1 LIILDK
7 YFDDPKYL
15 FIHLLFD
22 LEAFMITVQKI
33 WHRNA
38 YRIGIFFG
46 FDDELKLRARQTGA
60 SWSPTHRCW
69 YVDYNAE
76 NYRKIKEAFPDHQM
90 VKNPEDQTPT
100 PAPGLKNSH
109 DTAPIV
115 VKPHANNALP
125 LPGAAEHNPPNAG
138 EKVGAGAEF
147 LSITG
152 KYWIVKVPYNE
163 VVSKALTATKG
174 VYWNKSKKAFMV
186 FRHIAIKTRVEAIL
200 GQPGLL
206 PADYYTGDE
215 TTSTLGEIIVEPCAA
230 DKSRMMVRLPNI
242 SAVIQVVKRL
252 AGSRYS
258 KANQC
263 YLLPAT
269 PDMMENL
276 SDLGKKSGLTVE
288 KRLPERYLH
297 KRYAPNLKQVKLER
311 TVENLQRMTPAS
323 GQVYMDAMT
332 DCMLAM
338 NMSDNTIRA
347 YGNAM
352 LTFLRSNGFMNPES
366 ISQKEIIKH
375 LGGMMKRGLSPSTA
389 HILINALQFY
399 YQNVLGYSQFE
410 LKLPRPKNDK
420 KLPLVLSEQECINIF
435 SAIDFPKHKLLIM
448 LAYGTG
454 IRVSELVQLRW
465 ADVFFDEHK
474 IHIKSGKGKKD
485 RIVMLPFSVVAALQ
499 AYRSLNNKSEWI
511 FDGQYKGE
519 PYSASSVRQVMKRA
533 VEAVGLEK
541 KATPHTLRHCFATH
555 LLEVGTDIRFIQSL
569 LGNSSIKTTTIY
581 THLTKKSTEN
591 IISPLDLL
599 SGEVKKKGDEPKNTE
614 K

>member
-1 LIILDK
+1 MLQ
-7 YFDDPKYL
+7 
-15 FIHLLFD
+15 
-22 LEAFMITVQKI
+22 VQKI
-33 WHRNA
+33 WHRDA

-46 FDDELKLRARQTGA
+46 FDEGLMQRAKQCGA
-60 SWSPTHRCW
+60 LWSRTHRCW
-69 YVDYNAE
+69 YLDYHADS
-76 NYRKIKEAFPDHQM
+76 YRKIKEVFPDHQV
-90 VKNPEDQTPT
+90 VKNPEDKTPT

-109 DTAPIV
+109 DTASIV
-115 VKPHANNALP
+115 VMPQVNNALP
-125 LPGAAEHNPPNAG
+125 LPGAAEHNPPQAG
-138 EKVGAGAEF
+138 EKVGAGAGY
-147 LSITG
+147 LSTTG
-152 KYWIVKVPYNE
+152 KYWIVKVPFNE
-163 VVSKALTATKG
+163 AISKAMTSTKG
-174 VYWNKSKKAFMV
+174 VYWNKSKKAYMV
-186 FRHIAIKTRVEAIL
+186 FRSIVMKTRVEAIL

-215 TTSTLGEIIVEPCAA
+215 VAATLGEIIVEPCPA

-242 SAVIQVVKRL
+242 SAVIQTVKRF

-276 SDLGKKSGLTVE
+276 SELGKNSGMTVE

-311 TVENLQRMTPAS
+311 AVENLQRMTPAD
-323 GQVYMDAMT
+323 GNVYMNAMT

-347 YGNAM
+347 YGHAM
-352 LTFLRSNGFMNPES
+352 LTFLRSKDFMNPES
-366 ISQKEIIKH
+366 LSQKEVIRH
-375 LGGMMKRGLSPSTA
+375 LGGMMKQGLSASTA
-389 HILINALQFY
+389 HTLINALQFY
-399 YQNVLGYSQFE
+399 YRNVLGFEYYE
-410 LKLPRPKNDK
+410 LKLPRPKNEK
-420 KLPLVLSEQECINIF
+420 KLPLVLSEQECIDIF
-435 SAIDFPKHKLLIM
+435 SVIGFPKHKILIM

-454 IRVSELVQLRW
+454 IRVGELVQLRW

-485 RIVMLPFSVVAALQ
+485 RIVMLPYSVVAALQ
-499 AYRSLNNKSEWI
+499 SYRSLNNKSEWV
-511 FDGQYKGE
+511 FAGQYKGE

-555 LLEVGTDIRFIQSL
+555 LLEAGTDLRFIQAL
-569 LGNSSIKTTTIY
+569 LGHSSIKTTTIY
-581 THLTKKSTEN
+581 THLTKKGTER
-591 IISPLDLL
+591 IISPLDRLAD
-599 SGEVKKKGDEPKNTE
+599 EVKRKRDDSKKH
-614 K
+614 

>member
-1 LIILDK
+1 MVSIRKIRRHD
-7 YFDDPKYL
+7 
-15 FIHLLFD
+15 
-22 LEAFMITVQKI
+22 AF
-33 WHRNA
+33 RN
-38 YRIGIFFG
+38 GIFFG
-46 FDDELKLRARQTGA
+46 FDENLKQGAKQTGA
-60 SWSPTHRCW
+60 LYSRTHRCW
-69 YVDYNAE
+69 YLNYDAE
-76 NYRKIKEAFPDHQM
+76 NYRKIKSEFPDH
-90 VKNPEDQTPT
+90 VVLKDSKVQTST

-115 VKPHANNALP
+115 VKPQANNALP
-125 LPGAAEHNPPNAG
+125 LPGAGEHNPLKAG
-138 EKVGAGAEF
+138 EKVGAKAEF
-147 LSITG
+147 LSTTG
-152 KYWIVKVPYNE
+152 KYWIVRVPYNE
-163 VVSKALTATKG
+163 VISKAMTATKG
-174 VYWNKSKKAFMV
+174 VYWNKGRKAFMV
-186 FRHIAIKTRVEAIL
+186 FRNIAIKTRVEAIL

-242 SAVIQVVKRL
+242 SAVIQVVKRF

-269 PDMMENL
+269 PDMIENL
-276 SDLGKKSGLTVE
+276 SDLSKNSGLTVE
-288 KRLPERYLH
+288 KRLPERYLN

-311 TVENLQRMTPAS
+311 AVANLQRMTPPA
-323 GQVYMDAMT
+323 GHVYMNAMT
-332 DCMLAM
+332 DCLLAM

-352 LTFLRSNGFMNPES
+352 LTFLRSNDFMNPES
-366 ISQKEIIKH
+366 ISQKDIIRH
-375 LGGMMKRGLSPSTA
+375 LGGMMKQGLSPSTA
-389 HILINALQFY
+389 HTLINALQFY
-399 YQNVLGYSQFE
+399 YRHVLGFEHYE
-410 LKLPRPKNDK
+410 LKLPRPKK
-420 KLPLVLSEQECINIF
+420 EQKLPLVLSEQECIDIF
-435 SAIDFPKHKLLIM
+435 SAISFPKHKILIM

-474 IHIKSGKGKKD
+474 VHIKSGKGKKD
-485 RIVMLPFSVVAALQ
+485 RIVMLPYSVVAALQ
-499 AYRSLNNKSEWI
+499 SYRSLNNKKSEWV

-555 LLEVGTDIRFIQSL
+555 LLEVGTDLRFIQAL
-569 LGNSSIKTTTIY
+569 LGHSSIKTTTIY
-581 THLTKKSTEN
+581 THLTKKGTER
-591 IISPLDLL
+591 IISPLDRLAD
-599 SGEVKKKGDEPKNTE
+599 EVKKKSDDSKNTE

>member
-1 LIILDK
+1 ML
-7 YFDDPKYL
+7 
-15 FIHLLFD
+15 H
-22 LEAFMITVQKI
+22 VQKI
-33 WHRNA
+33 WHRDA

-46 FDDELKLRARQTGA
+46 FDEGLKQSAKQCGA
-60 SWSPTHRCW
+60 LWSRTHRCW
-69 YVDYNAE
+69 YLDYNADS
-76 NYRKIKEAFPDHQM
+76 YRKIKETFPDHQV
-90 VKNPEDQTPT
+90 VKNSEDKAPT

-109 DTAPIV
+109 DIASIV
-115 VKPHANNALP
+115 VKPQTNNALP
-125 LPGAAEHNPPNAG
+125 LPGAAEHSPPQVD
-138 EKVGAGAEF
+138 EKVGARAEF
-147 LSITG
+147 LSTTG
-152 KYWIVKVPYNE
+152 KYWIVKVPFNQAI
-163 VVSKALTATKG
+163 SRAMTATKG
-174 VYWNKSKKAFMV
+174 VYWNKSRKAFIV
-186 FRHIAIKTRVEAIL
+186 SRSITVKTRVEAIL

-215 TTSTLGEIIVEPCAA
+215 TAMTLGQIIVEPCAA

-242 SAVIQVVKRL
+242 SAVIQTVKRF

-276 SDLGKKSGLTVE
+276 SVLGKNSGLIVE

-297 KRYAPNLKQVKLER
+297 KRYAPNLKQIKLER
-311 TVENLQRMTPAS
+311 AVENLQRMTPEA
-323 GQVYMDAMT
+323 GHVYMNAMI
-332 DCMLAM
+332 DCLLAM

-352 LTFLRSNGFMNPES
+352 LTFLRSKSFMNPES
-366 ISQKEIIKH
+366 ISQKEIIRH
-375 LGGMMKRGLSPSTA
+375 LGGMMKQGLSPSTA
-389 HILINALQFY
+389 HTLINALQFY
-399 YQNVLGYSQFE
+399 YRNVLGFE
-410 LKLPRPKNDK
+410 HYELNLPRPKKEK
-420 KLPLVLSEQECINIF
+420 KLPLVLSEQECIDIF
-435 SAIDFPKHKLLIM
+435 STINFPKHKILIM

-465 ADVFFDEHK
+465 ADVFFNEHK

-485 RIVMLPFSVVAALQ
+485 RMVMLPYSVVAALQ
-499 AYRSLNNKSEWI
+499 TYRSLNNKSEWV
-511 FDGQYKGE
+511 FSGQYKGE

-555 LLEVGTDIRFIQSL
+555 LLEAGTDLRFIQAL
-569 LGNSSIKTTTIY
+569 LGHSSIKTTTIY
-581 THLTKKSTEN
+581 THLTKKGTER
-591 IISPLDLL
+591 IISPLDRLAN
-599 SGEVKKKGDEPKNTE
+599 EVRLKNNNSKNTE